1 MGEANRLFRET
12 DMNVSEA
19 AVAVDY
25 SNISHFSNAYKKHF
39 GILPKKHLLRIKDVL
54 CHHFVCLISIKKVY
68 LMLESIFPVISA
80 CAIAIRRELEL

>member
-1 MGEANRLFRET
+1 MVPRCLNTSSSTEWGEANRLFRET

-19 AVAVDY
+19 AVAVGY

-54 CHHFVCLISIKKVY
+54 CHHIVCLISIKKSV
-68 LMLESIFPVISA
+68 PNA
-80 CAIAIRRELEL
+80 